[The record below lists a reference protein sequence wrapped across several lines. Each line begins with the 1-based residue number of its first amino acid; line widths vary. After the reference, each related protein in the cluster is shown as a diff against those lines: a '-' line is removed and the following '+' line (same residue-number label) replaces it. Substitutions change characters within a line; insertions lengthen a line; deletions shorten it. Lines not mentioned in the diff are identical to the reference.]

1 MKINGDHI
9 SLFAGVGMADLATEA
24 FGFTTVATAEQ
35 DEFCR
40 SVLAARF
47 PRAVHFK
54 DVRNVSLT
62 DLGLVQY
69 APGIRSQ
76 PLIVSGGFPCQDVSL
91 SGLGAGIDGKRSG
104 LWGEFARIIEE
115 FHPDYVLIENVAALR
130 GRGLDRVLSDLA
142 GLSYSARWDCIPAAA
157 VGAPHM
163 RDRIFILA
171 TRKGTPKQASTVK
184 PLGFIDTL
192 TGKGPGGD
200 FVPTIDRM
208 PRAGSMVYGLV
219 SEDDPIATQAQA
231 KASMRKGEMLLPSPA
246 KSEPGWRGI
255 VVRDR
260 RGLPPAHPNQR
271 FYDRDT
277 GRVVQ
282 KGVAQIATM
291 FPNLKPAS
299 HVLIPTPTRREG
311 MSGPGRSPKR
321 KGGVN
326 LRTFVNEQD
335 GDYKLNPDWVE
346 WMMGLPAGWTNPDV
360 VNADLRPFEG
370 WQDERIPRTWGGA
383 PYRRKRLE
391 ACGNGLVPQAA
402 MVALDWMVG

>member
-9 SLFAGVGMADLATEA
+9 SLFAGVGMTDLATEA

-54 DVRNVSLT
+54 DVRNVSLS

-69 APGIRSQ
+69 APGLRSR
-76 PLIVSGGFPCQDVSL
+76 PLMVSGGFPCQDVSL
-91 SGLGAGIDGKRSG
+91 SGLGAGIEGERSG

-130 GRGLDRVLSDLA
+130 GRGLDVVLSDLA
-142 GLSYSARWDCIPAAA
+142 GLCYEVRWDCIPAAA

-163 RDRIFILA
+163 RDRMFIA
-171 TRKGTPKQASTVK
+171 AVRKGTMPREAEVSKLV
-184 PLGFIDTL
+184 GFVGTFE
-192 TGKGPGGD
+192 GKL
-200 FVPTIDRM
+200 
-208 PRAGSMVYGLV
+208 PRAGVMRCGMVY
-219 SEDDPIATQAQA
+219 EAKPIATQAQA

-255 VVRDR
+255 AVRDR
-260 RGLPPAHPNQR
+260 NGADPAHPNQR

-370 WQDERIPRTWGGA
+370 WQDERIPRTHGGA
-383 PYRRKRLE
+383 PHRRKRLE

-402 MVALDWMVG
+402 MVALDWMVR